1 MYVFASRTIP
11 AKVCSDVLTNVMS
24 TNGISMHNSQDPKQ
38 IKKFILT
45 INLFHIEDTIERKS
59 NCCLLTQR

>member
-1 MYVFASRTIP
+1 MYVFGSLMIT

-24 TNGISMHNSQDPKQ
+24 TNGISMHCQDPKQ

-45 INLFHIEDTIERKS
+45 INLFYTEDTIERKS
-59 NCCLLTQR
+59 NCCFLTQR